1 MKMAPFYTYIVLS
14 LALVACSQ
22 ATQATVTITDVWGR
36 PSPRAAANAAFY
48 LSLENNTSSEVS
60 LTGATIPVCTSAE
73 LHETTI
79 DDQNVMSMRHI
90 ASVTIPKGKSLQLEP
105 GGYHI
110 MCLGLQSELK
120 PGDHIPITLAF
131 GDSGELQ
138 VEAVIG
144 EP

>member
-1 MKMAPFYTYIVLS
+1 MKMASIYAFIVLS
-14 LALVACSQ
+14 FALAACGR
-22 ATQATVTITDVWGR
+22 AEQATVTATDIWGR
-36 PSPRAAANAAFY
+36 PSPQAAANAAFY
-48 LSLENNTSSEVS
+48 MSLENNIGSAVS
-60 LTGATIPVCTSAE
+60 LTGVTIPVCTSAE

-79 DDQNVMSMRHI
+79 DDQSVMSMRHI

-120 PGDHIPITLAF
+120 PGDRIPITLTFA
-131 GDSGELQ
+131 DSGELQ
-138 VEAVIG
+138 VEAVIR